1 VHLELKPGLQGV
13 NTKARARMLAGS
25 TGNYTVNNTID
36 FKGWN
41 NGAQNFAHVALWRQG
56 QRLRVYVDGEKVF
69 DVPRAID
76 AGSKFNAITFAM
88 QGSYEAQDYMLL
100 GNIRLAAG
108 AADTRNK
115 LITEGRFVTRGILFD
130 VNSDKIKPESAGAL
144 KDIANVLKDN
154 ASVKVKIV
162 GHTDADGDE
171 KVNLVL
177 SEKRDAAVKA
187 VLINDYGCNRES
199 FYGRKGRAATG

>member
-1 VHLELKPGLQGV
+1 M

-88 QGSYEAQDYMLL
+88 QGSYQPQDYMLL